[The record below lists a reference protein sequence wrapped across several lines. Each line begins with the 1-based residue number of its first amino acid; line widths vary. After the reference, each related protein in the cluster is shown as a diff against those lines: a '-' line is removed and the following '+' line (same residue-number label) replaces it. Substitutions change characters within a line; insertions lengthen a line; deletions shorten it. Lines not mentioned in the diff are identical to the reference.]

1 MRSEKGGKKGEDEQ
15 RREGRNRGGTE
26 EEQRE
31 RSERGGNMS
40 YSRTRSEEGEMRRKQ
55 EKEPQ
60 LQTRAQ
66 DYEQLGVWRHTIA
79 TSHVD

>member
-1 MRSEKGGKKGEDEQ
+1 MRKEVRRERMNKGGRGGTGEEQ
-15 RREGRNRGGTE
+15 RRN
-26 EEQRE
+26 RE

-66 DYEQLGVWRHTIA
+66 DYEQSGVWRHTIA
-79 TSHVD
+79 TSHVY